1 MPFAGDEYRRALTFL
16 KGRPHGR
23 TETMMVAH
31 GFSVASLKDLI
42 RAGLVTAKTESAGH
56 KTPITIVRLRITETG
71 RKALLGANRRQEEQ
85 FLAPM
90 RRN

>member
-1 MPFAGDEYRRALTFL
+1 MAQ
-16 KGRPHGR
+16 
-23 TETMMVAH
+23 
-31 GFSVASLKDLI
+31 GFSLALLKDLI